1 MGRPSYK
8 KSLAVWMNGVHVG
21 VWSLSPYKEPQFKY
35 DDAWFHHSSFRSIS
49 LSLPALASN
58 PVIRGLHVNHYF
70 DNLLPDSESIRHRL
84 QSKFNTKDISAFSL
98 LTAIGRDCVGAIQF
112 LPIDEEPSQLET
124 IDAAPLTDLEVERTI
139 LQTLATPSGLVD
151 ESQDDLRL
159 SIAGA
164 QEKTALLWHEGN
176 WCLPLGATPT
186 THIFKLP
193 LGLIGNRKADMTTSV
208 ENEWLCSRILHA
220 FGVPVAET
228 QMSTFGQTKVLI
240 VTRFDR
246 LLAQAGTHYLRL
258 PQEDFCQVTGTPF
271 SNKYENEGGPGML
284 KIAEILRNSVAADID
299 IHHFFKTQLLFWML
313 RATDGHAKNFSI
325 FLLPQNRF
333 RLTPMYDVLSAWPI
347 IGAGPSLVAPQKVKM
362 AMAWQGKNKH
372 YLAALLQYRHFVKTM
387 QKGVLAIEPGDL
399 MEELIALTPA
409 VITTVRAELP
419 VGFPE
424 RLAHKIFEGLQA
436 SADCLKL
443 LKKDGA

>member
-1 MGRPSYK
+1 
-8 KSLAVWMNGVHVG
+8 MNGVRVG
-21 VWSLSPYKEPQFKY
+21 LWSLSPYREPQFRY
-35 DDAWFHHSSFRSIS
+35 DEAWFHHPSFRSIS
-49 LSLPALASN
+49 LSLPASAAN
-58 PVIRGLHVNHYF
+58 PVISGMHVNHYF

-84 QSKFNTKDISAFSL
+84 QSKFHTKDISAFSL

-112 LPIDEEPSQLET
+112 LPLDEEPSHLGVIEAT
-124 IDAAPLTDLEVERTI
+124 PLTDLEVEHTI
-139 LQTLATPSGLVD
+139 LQTLASPSGLVD
-151 ESQDDLRL
+151 DSQDDLRL

-164 QEKTALLWHEGN
+164 QEKTALLFHEGN

-228 QMSTFGQTKVLI
+228 RMSTFGQTKVLI

-246 LLAQAGTHYLRL
+246 MLAQAGTHYLRL

-271 SNKYENEGGPGML
+271 SHKYENEGGPGML
-284 KIAEILRNSVAADID
+284 KIAEILRNSVQSNADMVN
-299 IHHFFKTQLLFWML
+299 FFKAQMLFWML

-372 YLAALLQYRHFVKTM
+372 YLAAALQYRHFVKTM
-387 QKGVLAIEPGDL
+387 QKGGLATDPSDL
-399 MEELIALTPA
+399 MDELIARTPA
-409 VITTVRAELP
+409 VIATVSAELP
-419 VGFPE
+419 GGFPE
-424 RLAHKIFEGLQA
+424 KLANKIFAGLQA
-436 SADCLKL
+436 SADSLEL
-443 LKKDGA
+443 LKKDRA